1 MHLDRD
7 RSDAARRRAAVEDR
21 APIDCGETVVRVQLA
36 TVAALGAD
44 PAQDGASERTDSA
57 AKD

>member
-7 RSDAARRRAAVEDR
+7 RSDAARRRAAVENR
-21 APIDCGETVVRVQLA
+21 APINCGETVARLQLA
-36 TVAALGAD
+36 AVAALGAD
-44 PAQDGASERTDSA
+44 PAQDGASERAASA